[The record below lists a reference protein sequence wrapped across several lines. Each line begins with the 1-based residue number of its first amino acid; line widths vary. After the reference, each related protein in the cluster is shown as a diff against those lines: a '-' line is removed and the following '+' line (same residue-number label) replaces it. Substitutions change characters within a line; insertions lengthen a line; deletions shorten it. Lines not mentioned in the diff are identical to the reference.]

1 MWANKYYVGAAIN
14 QKGYLEKKY
23 GEKVGILTFHS
34 GLNYGASLQAYALK
48 CVLNSK
54 NLDTSVIDF
63 RKEKLYGDNFWKNF
77 FSCARL
83 ARCIYEIPY
92 SKQIGQ
98 KKKQLKGLSAEN

>member
-1 MWANKYYVGAAIN
+1 MK
-14 QKGYLEKKY
+14 
-23 GEKVGILTFHS
+23 KVGILTFHS

-48 CVLNSK
+48 CVLNIK
-54 NLDTSVIDF
+54 DLETSVIDF
-63 RKEKLYGDNFWKNF
+63 RKEKSYGDNFWKNF

-98 KKKQLKGLSAEN
+98 KKNNLKSLSAKN